1 MSKAPKQVFLERQ
14 SYRRRRLIDFVRMV
28 PVIGAILWAVPL
40 LWSTEEG
47 ERVATSDAVVFIFVV
62 WLGLVLLGGT
72 LARALRDGK
81 DGTEEGL
88 E

>member
-1 MSKAPKQVFLERQ
+1 MSKQPKQVFLERQ
-14 SYRRRRLIDFVRMV
+14 TYRRRRLIDFIRMV

-40 LWSTEEG
+40 LWSTEADD
-47 ERVATSDAVVFIFVV
+47 RVATSDAIVFIFFV
-62 WLGLVLLGGT
+62 WFALVGLGCV

-81 DGTEEGL
+81 DGTEEGQ